1 MDSWG
6 DSIETQFN
14 GNELAKAFDE
24 FGELEGEMMDVIIS
38 SWKAGPLRNHVF
50 ASGQH
55 VLLSPNFLQVRKID
69 FPFSYAI
76 SFFVCKLTTIFAV
89 PH

>member
-6 DSIETQFN
+6 DSIETQFT

-38 SWKAGPLRNHVF
+38 TWKADPLRNHVSLRCEKLF
-50 ASGQH
+50 SLFRMLFLFLYAS
-55 VLLSPNFLQVRKID
+55 
-69 FPFSYAI
+69 
-76 SFFVCKLTTIFAV
+76 
-89 PH
+89 